1 MISMI
6 CTGDISRVIVELWN
20 CTRLELDRRH
30 VSCHTLVSY
39 IPKHATV
46 TSAHLILLQLATTP
60 QSGKPAP
67 HSERNTPKQFETNE
81 PLIRSPPTSFQEP
94 LIRP

>member
-1 MISMI
+1 MISMVY
-6 CTGDISRVIVELWN
+6 TSDRSRVIVELWN
-20 CTRLELDRRH
+20 CTRLELGRRH
-30 VSCHTLVSY
+30 VSCHTLASY

-46 TSAHLILLQLATTP
+46 TSAHLIFLQLATNP

-81 PLIRSPPTSFQEP
+81 PLIRSPLTSFHE
-94 LIRP
+94 LLMRP